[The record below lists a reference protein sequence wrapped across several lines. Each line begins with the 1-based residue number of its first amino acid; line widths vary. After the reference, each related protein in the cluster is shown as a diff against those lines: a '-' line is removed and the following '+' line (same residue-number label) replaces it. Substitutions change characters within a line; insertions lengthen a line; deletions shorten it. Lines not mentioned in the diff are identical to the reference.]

1 MKAVI
6 GLAGLVLLALS
17 ISRIKSYYDLKSLIK
32 EIPLGEIIM
41 TEITQAQIEKWKQD
55 SETLDLIEK
64 ILVLCANSGIGIPE
78 NTIDHLV
85 NIIKM
90 GRNNNG

>member
-1 MKAVI
+1 
-6 GLAGLVLLALS
+6 
-17 ISRIKSYYDLKSLIK
+17 
-32 EIPLGEIIM
+32 M